1 MPKINERILKKR
13 QINLKFEAVNLLAVF
28 LLLLK
33 KNISMIIKTV
43 FSFFWKI
50 ITFKKGSSLILSSII
65 SSVFMLTANPI
76 FDTLLKNTE
85 FKNLVVP
92 IVVQISGFT
101 VFFLFVIL
109 DFVTGI
115 SFAIYEARKKG
126 KKNYFET
133 ERLYRTIWKMLGV
146 LLLTTL
152 VALLVLFTE
161 IIKSSYAYNFTI
173 WALVVVWVLASLF
186 EFHSVGKNIQLR
198 TGSKPE
204 IFGFMDKI
212 LDAIQRR
219 ALRKIDTVG
228 EENQC
233 EIKEQPTEEVEEN
246 EEEAVT
252 NTN

>member
-1 MPKINERILKKR
+1 
-13 QINLKFEAVNLLAVF
+13 
-28 LLLLK
+28 
-33 KNISMIIKTV
+33 MIIKTV
-43 FSFFWKI
+43 LLFIWKI
-50 ITFKKGSSLILSSII
+50 ITFKKGSALIFSSIF
-65 SSVFMLTANPI
+65 SSIFLITANPI
-76 FDTLLKNTE
+76 FDTLLTNTE
-85 FKNLVVP
+85 FKNIVVP
-92 IVVQISGFT
+92 IIVQVSGFT

-115 SFAIYEARKKG
+115 SVAIHDARKQG

-161 IIKSSYAYNFTI
+161 IINSSYAYNFTI
-173 WALVVVWVLASLF
+173 WALVVIWVLASLF
-186 EFHSVGKNIQLR
+186 EFHSVGKNIEKR

-219 ALRKIDTVG
+219 ALKKIDTVG

-233 EIKEQPTEEVEEN
+233 EIKEQPTDEIEQTEEK
-246 EEEAVT
+246 
-252 NTN
+252 

>member
-1 MPKINERILKKR
+1 
-13 QINLKFEAVNLLAVF
+13 
-28 LLLLK
+28 
-33 KNISMIIKTV
+33 MIINTI

-50 ITFKKGSSLILSSII
+50 ITFKKGSALIFSSIF
-65 SSVFMLTANPI
+65 SSIFMLTANPI
-76 FDTLLKNTE
+76 FDALLKNTE

-186 EFHSVGKNIQLR
+186 EFHSIGENIEKR
-198 TGSKPE
+198 TGNKPE
-204 IFGFMDKI
+204 IFGFYDKVLEVVQRKAIAKVEQAFDI
-212 LDAIQRR
+212 LE
-219 ALRKIDTVG
+219 T
-228 EENQC
+228 EPNE
-233 EIKEQPTEEVEEN
+233 KEPAAQPAGEVEQEN
-246 EEEAVT
+246 ELNENNLENEKT
-252 NTN
+252 N

>member
-1 MPKINERILKKR
+1 
-13 QINLKFEAVNLLAVF
+13 
-28 LLLLK
+28 
-33 KNISMIIKTV
+33 
-43 FSFFWKI
+43 
-50 ITFKKGSSLILSSII
+50 
-65 SSVFMLTANPI
+65 
-76 FDTLLKNTE
+76 
-85 FKNLVVP
+85 
-92 IVVQISGFT
+92 
-101 VFFLFVIL
+101 
-109 DFVTGI
+109 
-115 SFAIYEARKKG
+115 
-126 KKNYFET
+126 
-133 ERLYRTIWKMLGV
+133 MLGV

-173 WALVVVWVLASLF
+173 WALVVIWVLASLF
-186 EFHSVGKNIQLR
+186 EFHSVGKNIEKR

>member
-1 MPKINERILKKR
+1 
-13 QINLKFEAVNLLAVF
+13 
-28 LLLLK
+28 
-33 KNISMIIKTV
+33 MIIKTV

-50 ITFKKGSSLILSSII
+50 ITFKKGSALIFSSILSSI
-65 SSVFMLTANPI
+65 FMLTANPI

-146 LLLTTL
+146 LLLATL
-152 VALLVLFTE
+152 VALLVLLDRFFGRNVPRQVGHVNHAVDVARQTDEQTE
-161 IIKSSYAYNFTI
+161 FGD
-173 WALVVVWVLASLF
+173 VL
-186 EFHSVGKNIQLR
+186 
-198 TGSKPE
+198 E
-204 IFGFMDKI
+204 IG
-212 LDAIQRR
+212 R
-219 ALRKIDTVG
+219 AHV
-228 EENQC
+228 
-233 EIKEQPTEEVEEN
+233 
-246 EEEAVT
+246 
-252 NTN
+252 

>member
-1 MPKINERILKKR
+1 
-13 QINLKFEAVNLLAVF
+13 
-28 LLLLK
+28 
-33 KNISMIIKTV
+33 MIIKTV

-65 SSVFMLTANPI
+65 SSVFMITANPI

-115 SFAIYEARKKG
+115 SFAIYDARKKG

-133 ERLYRTIWKMLGV
+133 ARLYQTIWKMLGV

-152 VALLVLFTE
+152 VALLVLFSE
-161 IIKSSYAYNFTI
+161 IINSSYAYNFTI
-173 WALVVVWVLASLF
+173 WALVVIWVLASLF
-186 EFHSVGKNIQLR
+186 EFHSVGKNIEKR

-219 ALRKIDTVG
+219 ALRKIDIVG
-228 EENQC
+228 
-233 EIKEQPTEEVEEN
+233 EEVEEN

-252 NTN
+252 KTN

>member
-1 MPKINERILKKR
+1 
-13 QINLKFEAVNLLAVF
+13 
-28 LLLLK
+28 
-33 KNISMIIKTV
+33 MIIKTV

-161 IIKSSYAYNFTI
+161 IINSSYAYNFTI
-173 WALVVVWVLASLF
+173 WALVVIWVLASLF
-186 EFHSVGKNIQLR
+186 EFHSVGKNIEKR

-204 IFGFMDKI
+204 IFGFMDKV
-212 LDAIQRR
+212 LDKIQRR
-219 ALRKIDTVG
+219 TLKEIDKANVLN
-228 EENQC
+228 E
-233 EIKEQPTEEVEEN
+233 KADEVEEIEMVEQPV
-246 EEEAVT
+246 EELEEKRSLKS
-252 NTN
+252 

>member
-1 MPKINERILKKR
+1 
-13 QINLKFEAVNLLAVF
+13 
-28 LLLLK
+28 
-33 KNISMIIKTV
+33 
-43 FSFFWKI
+43 
-50 ITFKKGSSLILSSII
+50 
-65 SSVFMLTANPI
+65 MLTANHI

-109 DFVTGI
+109 DFVTG
-115 SFAIYEARKKG
+115 IYEARKKG

-173 WALVVVWVLASLF
+173 WALVVIWVLASLF
-186 EFHSVGKNIQLR
+186 EFHSVGKNIEKR

-204 IFGFMDKI
+204 IFVFMDKI

>member
-1 MPKINERILKKR
+1 
-13 QINLKFEAVNLLAVF
+13 
-28 LLLLK
+28 
-33 KNISMIIKTV
+33 MIIKTV

-50 ITFKKGSSLILSSII
+50 ITFKNGSSLILSSII

-109 DFVTGI
+109 DFLTGI
-115 SFAIYEARKKG
+115 SFAIYDARKKG

-133 ERLYRTIWKMLGV
+133 KRLYRTIWKMLGV

-173 WALVVVWVLASLF
+173 WALVVIWVLASLF
-186 EFHSVGKNIQLR
+186 EFHSVGKNIEKR

-204 IFGFMDKI
+204 IFVFMDKI

-246 EEEAVT
+246 EEEAVK
-252 NTN
+252 NTK

>member
-1 MPKINERILKKR
+1 
-13 QINLKFEAVNLLAVF
+13 
-28 LLLLK
+28 
-33 KNISMIIKTV
+33 MIIKTV

-65 SSVFMLTANPI
+65 SSVFMITANPI

-85 FKNLVVP
+85 FKNIVVP

-186 EFHSVGKNIQLR
+186 EFHSIGENIEKR
-198 TGSKPE
+198 TGNKPE
-204 IFGFMDKI
+204 IFGFYDKV
-212 LDAIQRR
+212 LEVVQRKAIAKVEQ
-219 ALRKIDTVG
+219 AFDVLET
-228 EENQC
+228 EP
-233 EIKEQPTEEVEEN
+233 KEKEPAQPAGEVEQVNELNENNLEN
-246 EEEAVT
+246 EKT
-252 NTN
+252 N

>member
-1 MPKINERILKKR
+1 
-13 QINLKFEAVNLLAVF
+13 
-28 LLLLK
+28 
-33 KNISMIIKTV
+33 
-43 FSFFWKI
+43 
-50 ITFKKGSSLILSSII
+50 
-65 SSVFMLTANPI
+65 MLTANPI

-101 VFFLFVIL
+101 VFFLFVLL

-173 WALVVVWVLASLF
+173 WALVVIWVLASLF
-186 EFHSVGKNIQLR
+186 EFHSVGKI
-198 TGSKPE
+198 SK
-204 IFGFMDKI
+204 
-212 LDAIQRR
+212 
-219 ALRKIDTVG
+219 
-228 EENQC
+228 
-233 EIKEQPTEEVEEN
+233 KER
-246 EEEAVT
+246 EANPKFSDLWT
-252 NTN
+252 KFLTQFKDGL

>member
-1 MPKINERILKKR
+1 
-13 QINLKFEAVNLLAVF
+13 
-28 LLLLK
+28 
-33 KNISMIIKTV
+33 
-43 FSFFWKI
+43 
-50 ITFKKGSSLILSSII
+50 
-65 SSVFMLTANPI
+65 MLTTNPI

-126 KKNYFET
+126 KKNYFEN

-161 IIKSSYAYNFTI
+161 IMKSSYAYNFTI
-173 WALVVVWVLASLF
+173 WALVVIWVLASLF
-186 EFHSVGKNIQLR
+186 EFHSVGENIEKR
-198 TGSKPE
+198 TGNKPE
-204 IFGFMDKI
+204 IFVFYDKV
-212 LDAIQRR
+212 LEVVQHKAIAKVEQ
-219 ALRKIDTVG
+219 AFDVLEAEPKEKEPAEQPVG
-228 EENQC
+228 EVERVNELNENNL
-233 EIKEQPTEEVEEN
+233 EN
-246 EEEAVT
+246 EKT
-252 NTN
+252 N

>member
-1 MPKINERILKKR
+1 
-13 QINLKFEAVNLLAVF
+13 
-28 LLLLK
+28 
-33 KNISMIIKTV
+33 MIIKTV
-43 FSFFWKI
+43 LLFIWKI
-50 ITFKKGSSLILSSII
+50 ITFKNGSALIFSSIF
-65 SSVFMLTANPI
+65 SSIFLITANPI
-76 FDTLLKNTE
+76 FDTLLTNTE
-85 FKNLVVP
+85 FKNIVVP
-92 IVVQISGFT
+92 IIVQVSGFT

-115 SFAIYEARKKG
+115 SVAIHDARKQG

-161 IIKSSYAYNFTI
+161 IINSSYAYNFTI
-173 WALVVVWVLASLF
+173 WALVVIWVLASLF
-186 EFHSVGKNIQLR
+186 EFHSVGKNIEKR

-233 EIKEQPTEEVEEN
+233 EIKEQPTDEIEQTEEK
-246 EEEAVT
+246 
-252 NTN
+252 

>member
-1 MPKINERILKKR
+1 
-13 QINLKFEAVNLLAVF
+13 
-28 LLLLK
+28 
-33 KNISMIIKTV
+33 MIIKTV

-65 SSVFMLTANPI
+65 SSVFMITANPI

-85 FKNLVVP
+85 FKNIVVP

-186 EFHSVGKNIQLR
+186 EFHSIGENIEKR
-198 TGSKPE
+198 TGNKPE
-204 IFGFMDKI
+204 IFGFYDKV
-212 LDAIQRR
+212 LEVVQRKAIAKVEQ
-219 ALRKIDTVG
+219 AFDVLET
-228 EENQC
+228 EP
-233 EIKEQPTEEVEEN
+233 KEKEPAQTAGEVEQVNELNENNLEN
-246 EEEAVT
+246 EKT
-252 NTN
+252 N

>member
-1 MPKINERILKKR
+1 
-13 QINLKFEAVNLLAVF
+13 
-28 LLLLK
+28 
-33 KNISMIIKTV
+33 MIIKTV

-65 SSVFMLTANPI
+65 SSVFMITANPI

-186 EFHSVGKNIQLR
+186 EFHSIGENIEKR
-198 TGSKPE
+198 TGNKPE
-204 IFGFMDKI
+204 IFGFYDKV
-212 LDAIQRR
+212 LEVVQRKAIAKVEQ
-219 ALRKIDTVG
+219 AFDVLET
-228 EENQC
+228 EP
-233 EIKEQPTEEVEEN
+233 KEKEPAQTAGEVEQVNELNENNLEN
-246 EEEAVT
+246 EKT
-252 NTN
+252 N

>member
-1 MPKINERILKKR
+1 
-13 QINLKFEAVNLLAVF
+13 
-28 LLLLK
+28 
-33 KNISMIIKTV
+33 MIIKTV

-50 ITFKKGSSLILSSII
+50 ITFKKGSSLILSSIL
-65 SSVFMLTANPI
+65 SSIFMLI
-76 FDTLLKNTE
+76 SYLFFDTLLKNTE

-173 WALVVVWVLASLF
+173 WALVVIWVLASLF
-186 EFHSVGKNIQLR
+186 EFHSVGKNIEKR

-204 IFGFMDKI
+204 IFGFMDKV
-212 LDAIQRR
+212 LDRIQRR
-219 ALRKIDTVG
+219 TLKEIDKADVL
-228 EENQC
+228 ND
-233 EIKEQPTEEVEEN
+233 KADEVEETETV
-246 EEEAVT
+246 EEQPEEIEQQEK
-252 NTN
+252 

>member
-1 MPKINERILKKR
+1 
-13 QINLKFEAVNLLAVF
+13 
-28 LLLLK
+28 
-33 KNISMIIKTV
+33 MIIKTV

-173 WALVVVWVLASLF
+173 WALVVIWVLASLF
-186 EFHSVGKNIQLR
+186 EFHSVGKNIEKR

-219 ALRKIDTVG
+219 ALKKIDTFG

>member
-1 MPKINERILKKR
+1 MLGKTLFQLIQETTA
-13 QINLKFEAVNLLAVF
+13 FAF
-28 LLLLK
+28 
-33 KNISMIIKTV
+33 IIKI
-43 FSFFWKI
+43 F
-50 ITFKKGSSLILSSII
+50 TFKNGSGLILSSFLSFFITI
-65 SSVFMLTANPI
+65 STSELFTAV
-76 FDTLLKNTE
+76 LKNTE

-186 EFHSVGKNIQLR
+186 EFHSVGKNIEKR

-219 ALRKIDTVG
+219 ALKKIDTVG

-233 EIKEQPTEEVEEN
+233 EKKEQPTEEIEEN

>member
-1 MPKINERILKKR
+1 
-13 QINLKFEAVNLLAVF
+13 
-28 LLLLK
+28 
-33 KNISMIIKTV
+33 MIIKTV
-43 FSFFWKI
+43 LLFIWKI
-50 ITFKKGSSLILSSII
+50 ITFKKGSALIFSSIF
-65 SSVFMLTANPI
+65 SSIFLITANPI
-76 FDTLLKNTE
+76 FDTLLTNTE
-85 FKNLVVP
+85 FKNIVVP
-92 IVVQISGFT
+92 IIVQVSGFT

-115 SFAIYEARKKG
+115 SVAIHDARKQG

-161 IIKSSYAYNFTI
+161 IINSSYAYNFTI
-173 WALVVVWVLASLF
+173 WALVVIWVLASLF
-186 EFHSVGKNIQLR
+186 EFHSVGKNIEKR

-233 EIKEQPTEEVEEN
+233 EIKEQPTDEIEQTEEK
-246 EEEAVT
+246 
-252 NTN
+252 

>member
-1 MPKINERILKKR
+1 
-13 QINLKFEAVNLLAVF
+13 
-28 LLLLK
+28 
-33 KNISMIIKTV
+33 MIIKTV

-50 ITFKKGSSLILSSII
+50 ITFKKGSALIFSSIF
-65 SSVFMLTANPI
+65 SSIFMLTANPI

-173 WALVVVWVLASLF
+173 WALVVIWVLASLF
-186 EFHSVGKNIQLR
+186 EFHSVGKNIEKR
-198 TGSKPE
+198 TGNKPE
-204 IFGFMDKI
+204 IFGFFDKI
-212 LDAIQRR
+212 LEIIQRK
-219 ALRKIDTVG
+219 AIAKVEQAFDVLET
-228 EENQC
+228 EPNE
-233 EIKEQPTEEVEEN
+233 KEPAAQPAGEVEQVNELNENNLEN
-246 EEEAVT
+246 EKT
-252 NTN
+252 N

>member
-1 MPKINERILKKR
+1 
-13 QINLKFEAVNLLAVF
+13 
-28 LLLLK
+28 
-33 KNISMIIKTV
+33 MIIKTV
-43 FSFFWKI
+43 LLFIWKI
-50 ITFKKGSSLILSSII
+50 ITFKKGSALIFSSIF
-65 SSVFMLTANPI
+65 SSIFLITANPI
-76 FDTLLKNTE
+76 FDTLLTNTE
-85 FKNLVVP
+85 FKNIVVP
-92 IVVQISGFT
+92 IVVQVSGFT

-115 SFAIYEARKKG
+115 SVAIHNARKQG

-152 VALLVLFTE
+152 VLLLVLFTE

-186 EFHSVGKNIQLR
+186 EFHSVGKNIEKR

-212 LDAIQRR
+212 LDAIQRLV
-219 ALRKIDTVG
+219 LRKIDTVG
-228 EENQC
+228 EEIQY
-233 EIKEQPTEEVEEN
+233 ELKEEPVEED
-246 EEEAVT
+246 EKEPVET